1 MKTIGIKL
9 ADGSFYPVLEE
20 GKPVTK
26 SLDLTTAHNNQT
38 KVMVDLYRSEN
49 CTMDDAEYVDSLQID
64 NLVEHPIGE
73 PSLSFTV
80 AIDENNKLSAKM
92 VDPETGLESDANI
105 TLVSRTLEERL
116 HPDEYNI
123 SDTIDGAALSENS
136 DSDDDTL
143 TPEEFNS
150 TDEPAFADATELSS
164 EDFSMDETT
173 SSEDFNGD
181 DIEIN
186 VKEEDEPVMEE
197 TAVDEPSPEN
207 ILDETESTE
216 ESTDN
221 SDNAKPAGGGL
232 LRAALGLAEGA
243 GIAEA
248 INNNAAETS
257 EEENTITE
265 DSDPLADFNLPE
277 EETPVSDDTLSAD
290 ADSDL
295 PDMDFDLPEE
305 NASTS
310 DVTISNDSDPLADF
324 SLPEEDSS
332 GSDDTLSADAD
343 SDLPDMDFDLPEENT
358 STSDVTIS
366 TDSDSLADFSL
377 SDDTVEPDDSL
388 INDSDPLADFNLPEE
403 ETPVSDDTLSADADS
418 DLPDMDFDLPAPDS
432 DSTSLD
438 SILDDDLLA
447 DSSESNTTE
456 EDSTLP
462 DLNFDLPETENTESS
477 LDDELFNSNSF
488 DESPAA
494 AGPISFTG
502 LYDKETAFGES
513 SDEETSKKVK
523 IPVIICIICAIICVA
538 ATLLLLFLIP
548 GKTKNKKNVQEIQPV
563 IEEVQ
568 SESAPV
574 EELPV
579 AEEIPA
585 AREEE
590 IIVIEKAEEVV
601 PVQPPAPVVKEAPKT
616 TSYKIK
622 WGDTLWDISNTYYK
636 NPWKY
641 KYIARYN
648 GIKDPDYI
656 ISGTYII
663 IPAE

>member
-164 EDFSMDETT
+164 EDFNS
-173 SSEDFNGD
+173 D

-197 TAVDEPSPEN
+197 TAVDEPNPDN

-265 DSDPLADFNLPE
+265 DSDSLADFSLPE
-277 EETPVSDDTLSAD
+277 EETPVSEDTLSAD
-290 ADSDL
+290 ADS
-295 PDMDFDLPEE
+295 
-305 NASTS
+305 
-310 DVTISNDSDPLADF
+310 V
-324 SLPEEDSS
+324 
-332 GSDDTLSADAD
+332 
-343 SDLPDMDFDLPEENT
+343 LPDMDFDLPEENT

-366 TDSDSLADFSL
+366 A
-377 SDDTVEPDDSL
+377 
-388 INDSDPLADFNLPEE
+388 DSDPLADFNLPEE

-601 PVQPPAPVVKEAPKT
+601 PVQPPAPVVKETPKT

>member
-1 MKTIGIKL
+1 MGLEKTMKTIGIKL

-295 PDMDFDLPEE
+295 PDMDFDLP
-305 NASTS
+305 
-310 DVTISNDSDPLADF
+310 
-324 SLPEEDSS
+324 
-332 GSDDTLSADAD
+332 
-343 SDLPDMDFDLPEENT
+343 
-358 STSDVTIS
+358 
-366 TDSDSLADFSL
+366 
-377 SDDTVEPDDSL
+377 
-388 INDSDPLADFNLPEE
+388 
-403 ETPVSDDTLSADADS
+403 
-418 DLPDMDFDLPAPDS
+418 APDS

>member
-1 MKTIGIKL
+1 MGLEKTMKTIGIKL

-164 EDFSMDETT
+164 EDFNS
-173 SSEDFNGD
+173 D

-197 TAVDEPSPEN
+197 TAVDEPNPEN

-216 ESTDN
+216 KSTDN

-265 DSDPLADFNLPE
+265 DSDSLADFSFPEEENTITEDSDPLTDFNLPE

-305 NASTS
+305 N
-310 DVTISNDSDPLADF
+310 
-324 SLPEEDSS
+324 
-332 GSDDTLSADAD
+332 
-343 SDLPDMDFDLPEENT
+343 T

-366 TDSDSLADFSL
+366 ADSDPLADFSL

-388 INDSDPLADFNLPEE
+388 INDSDPLTDFSLPEE
-403 ETPVSDDTLSADADS
+403 DSSVSDDTLSADADS

-462 DLNFDLPETENTESS
+462 DLNFDLPETENTKSS

-494 AGPISFTG
+494 VGPISFTG
-502 LYDKETAFGES
+502 LYDKETAFGDS

-601 PVQPPAPVVKEAPKT
+601 PVQPPAPVVKETPKT

>member
-164 EDFSMDETT
+164 EDFSMDEQT

-197 TAVDEPSPEN
+197 TAVDEPGPEN
-207 ILDETESTE
+207 ILEETESTE

-265 DSDPLADFNLPE
+265 DSD
-277 EETPVSDDTLSAD
+277 S
-290 ADSDL
+290 
-295 PDMDFDLPEE
+295 
-305 NASTS
+305 
-310 DVTISNDSDPLADF
+310 LADF

-332 GSDDTLSADAD
+332 VSDDTLSTD

-366 TDSDSLADFSL
+366 ADSDSLADFSL
-377 SDDTVEPDDSL
+377 PEEETPVSDDTLSADA
-388 INDSDPLADFNLPEE
+388 DPLADFSLPEE

-438 SILDDDLLA
+438 SILDDDFLA
-447 DSSESNTTE
+447 DSSEANTTE

-477 LDDELFNSNSF
+477 LDDELFNSSSF

-502 LYDKETAFGES
+502 LYDKETAFGDS

-548 GKTKNKKNVQEIQPV
+548 GKTKNKKNIQEIQPV

-568 SESAPV
+568 AESAPV

-601 PVQPPAPVVKEAPKT
+601 PVQPPAPVVKETPKT

>member
-136 DSDDDTL
+136 DFDDDTL

-150 TDEPAFADATELSS
+150 TDEPAFTDATELSS

-173 SSEDFNGD
+173 SSEDFNSD
-181 DIEIN
+181 DIEIK

-216 ESTDN
+216 ESTDS
-221 SDNAKPAGGGL
+221 SDNAKPAGVGL

-265 DSDPLADFNLPE
+265 DSDPLADFSLPE
-277 EETPVSDDTLSAD
+277 EETPV
-290 ADSDL
+290 
-295 PDMDFDLPEE
+295 
-305 NASTS
+305 
-310 DVTISNDSDPLADF
+310 
-324 SLPEEDSS
+324 
-332 GSDDTLSADAD
+332 SDDTLSADAD

-366 TDSDSLADFSL
+366 ADSDSLADFSL
-377 SDDTVEPDDSL
+377 PEEETPVSDDTLSADA
-388 INDSDPLADFNLPEE
+388 DPLADFSLPEE

-438 SILDDDLLA
+438 SILDDDFLA

-462 DLNFDLPETENTESS
+462 DLNFDLLETENTESS

-502 LYDKETAFGES
+502 LYDKETAFGDS

-601 PVQPPAPVVKEAPKT
+601 PVQPPAPVVKETPKT

>member
-123 SDTIDGAALSENS
+123 SDTIDGTALSENS

-143 TPEEFNS
+143 NPEEFNS

-164 EDFSMDETT
+164 EDFNS
-173 SSEDFNGD
+173 D

-207 ILDETESTE
+207 ILEETESTE

-310 DVTISNDSDPLADF
+310 DVTIS
-324 SLPEEDSS
+324 
-332 GSDDTLSADAD
+332 
-343 SDLPDMDFDLPEENT
+343 
-358 STSDVTIS
+358 
-366 TDSDSLADFSL
+366 
-377 SDDTVEPDDSL
+377 
-388 INDSDPLADFNLPEE
+388 NDSDPLADFNLPEE

-601 PVQPPAPVVKEAPKT
+601 PVQPPAPVVKETPKT

>member
-143 TPEEFNS
+143 TSEEFNS

-173 SSEDFNGD
+173 SSEDFNSD

-197 TAVDEPSPEN
+197 TAVDEPGPEN
-207 ILDETESTE
+207 ILEETESTE

-305 NASTS
+305 N
-310 DVTISNDSDPLADF
+310 
-324 SLPEEDSS
+324 
-332 GSDDTLSADAD
+332 
-343 SDLPDMDFDLPEENT
+343 T

-366 TDSDSLADFSL
+366 ADSDSLADFSL
-377 SDDTVEPDDSL
+377 PEEETPVSDDTLSA
-388 INDSDPLADFNLPEE
+388 DSDPLADFSLPEE

-488 DESPAA
+488 DESPAT

-502 LYDKETAFGES
+502 LYDKETAFGDS

-601 PVQPPAPVVKEAPKT
+601 PVQPPAPVVKETPKT

>member
-164 EDFSMDETT
+164 EDFSMNEPT
-173 SSEDFNGD
+173 SLEDFNSD
-181 DIEIN
+181 DIEIK

-216 ESTDN
+216 KSTDN

-265 DSDPLADFNLPE
+265 DSDSLTDFSLPE
-277 EETPVSDDTLSAD
+277 EETPV
-290 ADSDL
+290 
-295 PDMDFDLPEE
+295 
-305 NASTS
+305 
-310 DVTISNDSDPLADF
+310 
-324 SLPEEDSS
+324 
-332 GSDDTLSADAD
+332 SDDTLSADAD

-366 TDSDSLADFSL
+366 A
-377 SDDTVEPDDSL
+377 
-388 INDSDPLADFNLPEE
+388 DSDPLADFSLPEE
-403 ETPVSDDTLSADADS
+403 DSSVSDDTLSADADS

-438 SILDDDLLA
+438 SILNDDFSA

-456 EDSTLP
+456 EDSALP

-502 LYDKETAFGES
+502 LYDKETAFGDS

-568 SESAPV
+568 SESAPA

-601 PVQPPAPVVKEAPKT
+601 PVQPPAPVVKETPKT

>member
-164 EDFSMDETT
+164 EDFNS
-173 SSEDFNGD
+173 D

-197 TAVDEPSPEN
+197 TAVDEPNPDN

-265 DSDPLADFNLPE
+265 DSDSLADFSLPE
-277 EETPVSDDTLSAD
+277 EETPVSEDTLSAD
-290 ADSDL
+290 ADS
-295 PDMDFDLPEE
+295 
-305 NASTS
+305 
-310 DVTISNDSDPLADF
+310 V
-324 SLPEEDSS
+324 
-332 GSDDTLSADAD
+332 
-343 SDLPDMDFDLPEENT
+343 LPDMDFDLPEENT

-366 TDSDSLADFSL
+366 A
-377 SDDTVEPDDSL
+377 
-388 INDSDPLADFNLPEE
+388 DSDPLADFNLPEE

-502 LYDKETAFGES
+502 LYDKETAFGDS

-601 PVQPPAPVVKEAPKT
+601 PVQPPAPVVKETPKT

>member
-1 MKTIGIKL
+1 MGLEKTMKTIGIKL

-164 EDFSMDETT
+164 EDFSMDEQT

-197 TAVDEPSPEN
+197 TAVDEPGPEN
-207 ILDETESTE
+207 ILEETESTE

-265 DSDPLADFNLPE
+265 DSDSLADFSLPE
-277 EETPVSDDTLSAD
+277 EDSSVSDDTLST
-290 ADSDL
+290 DSVL

-310 DVTISNDSDPLADF
+310 DVTISADSDSLADF
-324 SLPEEDSS
+324 SLPEEETPV
-332 GSDDTLSADAD
+332 SDDTLSADAD
-343 SDLPDMDFDLPEENT
+343 P
-358 STSDVTIS
+358 
-366 TDSDSLADFSL
+366 LADFS
-377 SDDTVEPDDSL
+377 
-388 INDSDPLADFNLPEE
+388 LPEE

-438 SILDDDLLA
+438 SILDDDFLA
-447 DSSESNTTE
+447 DSSEANTTE

-477 LDDELFNSNSF
+477 LDDELFNSSSF

-502 LYDKETAFGES
+502 LYDKETAFGDS

-548 GKTKNKKNVQEIQPV
+548 GKTKNKKNIQEIQPV

-568 SESAPV
+568 AESAPV

-601 PVQPPAPVVKEAPKT
+601 PVQPPAPVVKETPKT

>member
-164 EDFSMDETT
+164 EDFNS
-173 SSEDFNGD
+173 D

-197 TAVDEPSPEN
+197 TAVDEPNPDN

-265 DSDPLADFNLPE
+265 DSDSLADFSLPE
-277 EETPVSDDTLSAD
+277 EETPVSEDTLSAD
-290 ADSDL
+290 ADS
-295 PDMDFDLPEE
+295 
-305 NASTS
+305 
-310 DVTISNDSDPLADF
+310 V
-324 SLPEEDSS
+324 
-332 GSDDTLSADAD
+332 
-343 SDLPDMDFDLPEENT
+343 LPDMDFDLPEENT

-366 TDSDSLADFSL
+366 A
-377 SDDTVEPDDSL
+377 
-388 INDSDPLADFNLPEE
+388 DSDPLADFNLPEE